1 MTTSEARN
9 ATRQIAA
16 GIASGE
22 VDPYEGALRVWK
34 EVLDKL
40 DGRIPD
46 DLWSFKSNAS
56 AIEDCLWHAQDTG
69 ANHDLLI
76 NQCRDEIMEAAI
88 LLRESGDEH

>member
-1 MTTSEARN
+1 VTTSEARN

-46 DLWSFKSNAS
+46 DL
-56 AIEDCLWHAQDTG
+56 
-69 ANHDLLI
+69 
-76 NQCRDEIMEAAI
+76 
-88 LLRESGDEH
+88 